1 MGEPVTASAI
11 TTGITTFI
19 KIFEVTYQLKAV
31 CEQTA
36 DLLDTTQ
43 HVQLNI
49 REARRLRRLKD
60 SLLNAGERAWMD
72 RVIED
77 TENAVRAV
85 AQLIEPSRV
94 GMQTEQRI
102 QFATKAVWVFRDS
115 PKVRDKFA
123 RLSVCH
129 QSLNTVVACLY
140 SRDVVVVAP
149 ILEGGKKEPP
159 PPYDPQVGELFSW
172 RQNNRR
178 RKKGSASSKTD
189 SVVSLTLT
197 SPTSSMASPEISAIT
212 YSPSAAKGQEG
223 LQISEDLGFN
233 WAPRSYSEDRPRPS
247 AESLYSSDFGSSTVS
262 IVPHKLPA
270 ATYSPPNQDQD
281 ELQACE
287 GFGAG
292 WSRQTLPGHDGLQVC
307 EGLGA
312 GSDTPSDVEKRP
324 ELTTAPLTLTD
335 SRTSHGR
342 RGSRR
347 AWLAYQATRSDLG
360 HYGPWDQEPARQD
373 S

>member
-1 MGEPVTASAI
+1 MGEPVTASVI

-149 ILEGGKKEPP
+149 ILEEEKKEPP

-178 RKKGSASSKTD
+178 RKKGSTSSKTD

-197 SPTSSMASPEISAIT
+197 SPTSSMASPEMSAIT
-212 YSPSAAKGQEG
+212 YSESAAKGQEG
-223 LQISEDLGFN
+223 FQISESLGFN
-233 WAPRSYSEDRPRPS
+233 WATPSYS
-247 AESLYSSDFGSSTVS
+247 
-262 IVPHKLPA
+262 LPA
-270 ATYSPPNQDQD
+270 ATYSPPNQGQD
-281 ELQACE
+281 GLQACE

-292 WSRQTLPGHDGLQVC
+292 WSRQTSPRHNGLQVC
-307 EGLGA
+307 EGPGV
-312 GSDTPSDVEKRP
+312 GSGTPSYVERP
-324 ELTTAPLTLTD
+324 GLTKEPLTLTD
-335 SRTSHGR
+335 SRTSNGR

-360 HYGPWDQEPARQD
+360 HYGPWNHEPARQD
-373 S
+373 T

>member
-1 MGEPVTASAI
+1 MGEPLTVSAV

-31 CEQTA
+31 GEQTA

-60 SLLNAGERAWMD
+60 SLLNAGERTWMD

-102 QFATKAVWVFRDS
+102 EFLTKAVWVFRDS

-149 ILEGGKKEPP
+149 VMEPEKKEPP

-178 RKKGSASSKTD
+178 RKKDSASSKSD
-189 SVVSLTLT
+189 SVLSLTLS
-197 SPTSSMASPEISAIT
+197 SPTSSIASPEMSSVT
-212 YSPSAAKGQEG
+212 CSPSTGKDYDGFQG
-223 LQISEDLGFN
+223 LGYD
-233 WAPRSYSEDRPRPS
+233 WATPSYSQNRLKPS
-247 AESLYSSDFGSSTVS
+247 TGALLGSSTFS
-262 IVPHKLPA
+262 IASAELPA
-270 ATYSPPNQDQD
+270 ATCSPPTDQGGD
-281 ELQACE
+281 RLQPCE
-287 GFGAG
+287 GSSMG
-292 WSRQTLPGHDGLQVC
+292 WSMQTLIEHDGLQIG
-307 EGLGA
+307 EGLGP
-312 GSDTPSDVEKRP
+312 GWGTQKYSEKRSQVANEHLMP
-324 ELTTAPLTLTD
+324 TD
-335 SRTSHGR
+335 SRPSNGR

-347 AWLAYQATRSDLG
+347 AWLAYQATRSDFG
-360 HYGPWDQEPARQD
+360 HTDA
-373 S
+373 